1 MCSATVSISLPERLF
16 QKLKRVADLTHRS
29 VEEVAATSLEVALPA
44 DQNLPA
50 ELADELAAMR
60 LFSDDALWAATTP
73 SLKATEEQQL
83 LDLNTT
89 AGERDLSSEETA
101 EQQRLIDAYQRSVI
115 RRAQALA
122 ILAQRGHNIS
132 RMVEETVSGHGGS

>member
-1 MCSATVSISLPERLF
+1 MCSAMVSISLPERLF

-44 DQNLPA
+44 DQNLPV

-73 SLKATEEQQL
+73 SLTATEEQQL
-83 LDLNTT
+83 LDLNMT

-132 RMVEETVSGHGGS
+132 HIVGETVSGHGGS

>member
-1 MCSATVSISLPERLF
+1 MSSAMVSIDLPERLF

-29 VEEVAATSLEVALPA
+29 VEEVAATSLEVALPT

-50 ELADELAAMR
+50 DLADELAAMR
-60 LFSDDALWAATTP
+60 LFSDDALWAATSP
-73 SLKATEEQQL
+73 SLTPTEEQQL
-83 LDLNTT
+83 LHLNVA
-89 AGERDLSSEETA
+89 AGERELSSEETA

-132 RMVEETVSGHGGS
+132 QIVEETVSGHGGS